1 MLQAVQASHSPA
13 VPTRVQAPV
22 STSPSFSQKQAMPM
36 PMLLP
41 GHSSSFSKNSQGAL
55 SREDSEAFVPL
66 QSVQSENG
74 SRTQYWYSLM
84 GSSQIPVEQVRVLSL
99 CSSTSSQSDHSYFSR
114 PWESPVQESPFSQF
128 LDLVLS
134 RLS

>member
-36 PMLLP
+36 LVP
-41 GHSSSFSKNSQGAL
+41 GHSSASSKNSQGAL

-74 SRTQYWYSLM
+74 SRTQYWDSLM

-114 PWESPVQESPFSQF
+114 PWEFPVQESPYSYFS
-128 LDLVLS
+128 
-134 RLS
+134 RPW

>member
-22 STSPSFSQKQAMPM
+22 SFSPSFSQKQAMS
-36 PMLLP
+36 MLLP

-74 SRTQYWYSLM
+74 SRTQYWDSLM
-84 GSSQIPVEQVRVLSL
+84 GSSQIPVEQVRVLPL

-114 PWESPVQESPFSQF
+114 PWESPVQESPFSQV

>member
-22 STSPSFSQKQAMPM
+22 STSPSFSQKQV
-36 PMLLP
+36 MLLP
-41 GHSSSFSKNSQGAL
+41 GHSSSFSKNSQTAL
-55 SREDSEAFVPL
+55 SRKDSEAFVSL
-66 QSVQSENG
+66 QSVHSENG
-74 SRTQYWYSLM
+74 SRTQYWDSLM
-84 GSSQIPVEQVRVLSL
+84 GSSQIPVEQVRVLPL
-99 CSSTSSQSDHSYFSR
+99 CSSTPSQSDHSYFSR
-114 PWESPVQESPFSQF
+114 PWESPVQESPFSQV

>member
-22 STSPSFSQKQAMPM
+22 STSPSFSQKQV
-36 PMLLP
+36 MLLP
-41 GHSSSFSKNSQGAL
+41 GHSSSFSKNSQTAL

-74 SRTQYWYSLM
+74 SRTQYWDSLM

>member
-22 STSPSFSQKQAMPM
+22 STSPSFSQKQV
-36 PMLLP
+36 MLLP

-74 SRTQYWYSLM
+74 SRTQYWDSLM

>member
-22 STSPSFSQKQAMPM
+22 SSSPSFSQKQAMW
-36 PMLLP
+36 LP

-74 SRTQYWYSLM
+74 SRTQYWNSLM

-114 PWESPVQESPFSQF
+114 PWESPVQESPFSQV

>member
-22 STSPSFSQKQAMPM
+22 CFSPSFSQKQAMS
-36 PMLLP
+36 LP
-41 GHSSSFSKNSQGAL
+41 GHSSSFSKNSQAAL

-74 SRTQYWYSLM
+74 SRTQYWDSLM

-114 PWESPVQESPFSQF
+114 PWESPVQESPFSQV

>member
-22 STSPSFSQKQAMPM
+22 STSPSFSQKQV
-36 PMLLP
+36 MLLP

-55 SREDSEAFVPL
+55 SWEDSEAFVPL

-74 SRTQYWYSLM
+74 SRTQYWDSLM
-84 GSSQIPVEQVRVLSL
+84 GSSQFPVEQVRVLSL

-114 PWESPVQESPFSQF
+114 PWEFPVQESPFSQS
-128 LDLVLS
+128 LMGSSQIPVE
-134 RLS
+134 

>member
-1 MLQAVQASHSPA
+1 MLQAVQASRSPA

-22 STSPSFSQKQAMPM
+22 STSPSFSQKQV
-36 PMLLP
+36 MLLP

-74 SRTQYWYSLM
+74 SRTQYWDSLM

-114 PWESPVQESPFSQF
+114 PWESPVQESPFSQV